1 MHFRHVHLTTRS
13 RALLRDLLPFKRAT
27 VLESIGEA
35 GLAFEPALARSGY
48 QAQDLMALVRY
59 DLVSLR
65 QVDVDWACAVTT
77 HGRDYAEDTILV

>member
-1 MHFRHVHLTTRS
+1 MHFRHVRLTTRS
-13 RALLRDLLPFKRAT
+13 RALLRDLLPLKRAM

-35 GLAFEPALARSGY
+35 GLAFEPTLARSGY